1 MRPRRRRLSPNVL
14 ISAPASGPTTGAA
27 VCAVPGVCRL
37 MSEAAFSSLGLSS
50 ESQAALAR
58 AGYRVPTPI
67 QARAIPL
74 ALAGKDVIGCA
85 ATGTGKTAAFV
96 LPLVEHLAGKRGT
109 RALVLA
115 PTRELATQIDEHAAR
130 FGAARG
136 VRTAL
141 LIGGVSIGPQQLALH
156 SRPQLLI
163 ATPGRLIDHL
173 ESRNVSLQDIE
184 LLVLDEADR
193 MLDMGFKPQLNRILA
208 AVPRDRQT
216 LLFSATMAGEVAEFA
231 RRHLQDPVRVEVSR
245 SGTAAERAE
254 QRVYLVPQTEKP
266 SLLLTLLAE
275 DDLSTLVFTRTK
287 HRTDKLT
294 RMLERAGH
302 RVSRLHSNRSQSQRQ
317 QALDGFKRGRF
328 RVLVATD
335 IAARGIDVAEIG
347 HVVNYDLPHVPED
360 YVHRIGRTARAAA
373 SGRAS
378 SFCGPEET
386 GQLRDIER
394 LMRRPVPR
402 SEVPRASP
410 AFQSELH
417 AATAR
422 QLHPGARQPDHGISG
437 RPAGQAPGRHA
448 RSHPRRDR
456 PGAGADAPAPRG
468 A

>member
-130 FGAARG
+130 FGSARG

-156 SRPQLLI
+156 SKPQ
-163 ATPGRLIDHL
+163 RLIDHL
-173 ESRNVSLQDIE
+173 ESRNVSLQDVEI
-184 LLVLDEADR
+184 LVLDEADR

-208 AVPRDRQT
+208 AVPRGRQT

-231 RRHLQDPVRVEVSR
+231 RRHLRNPTRVEVSR

-254 QRVYLVPQTEKP
+254 QRVYRVAQTEKP

-275 DDLSTLVFTRTK
+275 DELSTLVFTRTK

-347 HVVNYDLPHVPED
+347 HVVNFDLPHVPED

-373 SGRAS
+373 SGKAS
-378 SFCGPEET
+378 SFCGPEEA
-386 GQLRDIER
+386 GLLRDIER
-394 LMRRPVPR
+394 LMRQPVPR
-402 SEVPRASP
+402 AEVPRGSSV
-410 AFQSELH
+410 FQSHLRS
-417 AATAR
+417 AAASIA
-422 QLHPGARQPDHGISG
+422 HPG
-437 RPAGQAPGRHA
+437 
-448 RSHPRRDR
+448 PR
-456 PGAGADAPAPRG
+456 
-468 A
+468 